1 MIDQTKVETKPK
13 MGNLHT
19 YIDIFGTIDSL
30 KWKLKFF
37 AKME

>member
-19 YIDIFGTIDSL
+19 YIEIFGAIDSY
-30 KWKLKFF
+30 KWKLVFF
-37 AKME
+37 ANMK

>member
-19 YIDIFGTIDSL
+19 FIEIFGTIDSS
-30 KWKLKFF
+30 KWKLNFF
-37 AKME
+37 AKMK